1 MDALTVDVA
10 VIGAGTAGM
19 TAYREARKYTD
30 KVVLIEGGSYGTTCA
45 RVGCMPSK
53 LLIAASEAVRG
64 IERAAGFGVHTD
76 EVKVDGKAVLAR
88 VRSERDRFVGF
99 VIEGMENIHE
109 ADRIR
114 GYARF
119 LDPQTLQIDDH
130 TRIHAKATVIAT
142 GSSPF
147 IPEIFDG
154 LGDRLLI
161 NDDVFELEDLP
172 ESVAVFGA
180 GVIGLELGQA
190 LHGLGT
196 RIHVF
201 GVRHNVGALTDPMV
215 KEEAIRVFQSD
226 FAFQPDAR
234 LEAVE
239 RSEKGVRVKWLDA
252 QDHEQSE
259 EFAYALVTA
268 GRRPNLARLGLESLG
283 VACDRL
289 GVPDFDRKT
298 LQVGKTPVFL
308 AGDANHVLPLLHEAA
323 DEGRIAGRNAAHYP
337 EVEPGPRRSPL
348 SIVFTHPEIAMV
360 GQRYSELERNR
371 VAIGHVSFANQGR
384 SRVMLENK
392 GLMRIYADYNSGRF
406 LGAEMFGP
414 RVEHIAHL
422 LAWAHQQE
430 MTIEQMLTMPFYHP
444 VIEEGLRTAL
454 QDTVHQIKLGP
465 PVETGDEFEEPIDIL
480 STSGPEDPALSV

>member
-1 MDALTVDVA
+1 MNERQVDVA

-53 LLIAASEAVRG
+53 LLIAASEAATG
-64 IERAAGFGVHTD
+64 IQRAAGFGVHAGSIRI
-76 EVKVDGKAVLAR
+76 DGQAVMQR

-99 VIEGMENIHE
+99 VLEGMENIDE

-119 LDPQTLQIDDH
+119 LDAQTLEVDEH
-130 TRIHAKATVIAT
+130 TRIRTHATVIAT

-161 NDDVFELEDLP
+161 NDDVFEFEDLP

-190 LHGLGT
+190 LHGLGVDVH
-196 RIHVF
+196 IF
-201 GVRHNVGALTDPMV
+201 GVRHNVGALSDPMI
-215 KEEAIRVFQSD
+215 KEEAIRIFQAD
-226 FAFQPDAR
+226 FPFQPDAR
-234 LEAVE
+234 IEGVS
-239 RSEKGVRVKWLDA
+239 RSEKGVRVRWLDA
-252 QDHEQSE
+252 QDQEQSQ

-268 GRRPNLARLGLESLG
+268 GRRPNLAGLNLEVLG
-283 VACDRL
+283 VRLDRL
-289 GVPDFDRKT
+289 GVPDFDKQT
-298 LQVGKTPVFL
+298 LQIGNAPVFL
-308 AGDANHVLPLLHEAA
+308 AGDANHALPLLHEAA

-337 EVEPGPRRSPL
+337 DVTPGLRRSPL
-348 SIVFTHPEIAMV
+348 SIVFTHPQIAMV
-360 GQRYSELERNR
+360 GRRYSELELNR
-371 VAIGHVSFANQGR
+371 TAIGHVSFANQGR

-392 GLMRIYADYNSGRF
+392 GLMRLYADYNNGRF

-414 RVEHIAHL
+414 RVEHLAHL
-422 LAWAHQQE
+422 LAWAHQQG
-430 MTIEQMLTMPFYHP
+430 MSIEQMLEMPFYHP

-454 QDTVHQIKLGP
+454 QDTLHQLRQGP
-465 PVETGDEFEEPIDIL
+465 PAETGGEIEEPIDIL
-480 STSGPEDPALSV
+480 ATSGPEDPALQI